1 MKTKHIANIGFP
13 RCGTTWLWHQ
23 LVQHPEI
30 GPANYPKEDQIF
42 LSKQNFLE
50 YSRVYQDHDISLNFD
65 VELWSVDQE
74 LIKFVNSY
82 ATHISL
88 ILRDPYD
95 FLERWHAWL
104 DVNISNEEFIDQWIE
119 SKMIC
124 YADIVQRWFN
134 IVGTE
139 KFKVFLFEDLQKN
152 PKQFL
157 LDYFEF
163 CGVDCVDIDNC
174 EIPQNQNPIKTHLAF
189 TKKQQQ
195 IINSE
200 ILKFQSVI
208 NKDLSHWF
216 RTA

>member
-1 MKTKHIANIGFP
+1 M
-13 RCGTTWLWHQ
+13 
-23 LVQHPEI
+23 
-30 GPANYPKEDQIF
+30 
-42 LSKQNFLE
+42 
-50 YSRVYQDHDISLNFD
+50 
-65 VELWSVDQE
+65 
-74 LIKFVNSY
+74 
-82 ATHISL
+82 

-124 YADIVQRWFN
+124 YADIVQRWLN

-139 KFKVFLFEDLQKN
+139 KFKVFLFEDLQQN
-152 PKQFL
+152 PKHFL

-163 CGVDCVDIDNC
+163 CGVAVVDIANC
-174 EIPQNQNPIKTHLAF
+174 EVPQNQNPKKTHLTF
-189 TKKQQQ
+189 TKKQHQ